1 MRYLKPAIT
10 ISDQVARL
18 KARGLMFD
26 NESKAE
32 LYLSNISYYRL
43 RAYTYSFQNNTD
55 PGHPFI
61 FPVTFEQIIG
71 LYLFDRQL
79 SHHLFIALE
88 KIEIALRTQIIY
100 HWAMSNGSHWQI
112 DPSLYRDP
120 AKFAKQINSLQTE
133 IDRSHETFIEHYYTT
148 YSEPSEPPS
157 WMSLEVSSFGLLSQI
172 FSNLKKGTEKEAVT
186 KQFGLN

>member
-18 KARGLMFD
+18 KARSLMFD
-26 NESKAE
+26 NESEAE

-79 SHHLFIALE
+79 S
-88 KIEIALRTQIIY
+88 
-100 HWAMSNGSHWQI
+100 
-112 DPSLYRDP
+112 P

-172 FSNLKKGTEKEAVT
+172 FNASRNTSLRALPLFFRTANTDTALGYQPTNGSRTGFRRVDASRPPRIARSCRQNQT
-186 KQFGLN
+186 